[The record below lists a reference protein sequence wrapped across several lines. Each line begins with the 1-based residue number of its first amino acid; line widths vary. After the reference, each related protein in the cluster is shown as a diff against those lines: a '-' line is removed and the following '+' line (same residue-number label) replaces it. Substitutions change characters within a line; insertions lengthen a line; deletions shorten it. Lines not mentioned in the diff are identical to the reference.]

1 MSVEQFVDGMLKEMF
16 AKQTSDKYLLKFNKK
31 NAVEEMSVS
40 GKVIYSKPIGYALDL
55 LMTDSGIAELERV
68 FALRYSEEGYQMARL
83 SAINILQAR
92 EKNDAFAEQLHF
104 ATFMNTIESGT
115 AEKSARCLDAKGIR
129 RFISICQNECELL
142 NRTFLNY
149 FFGEP
154 QLILLRTKEDIAT
167 YTRIGEM
174 TDKEI
179 IDVYKAQYSA
189 DNIFYVRDG
198 FDVGLATLLWIVT
211 NNLTIKQCQNC
222 GKYFI
227 PTVRSD
233 ELYCNNPSPQEAE
246 FSCKVYAS
254 RRRWYDRKKQDDAL
268 KLQKAIASKLNMRQK
283 RNPDIK
289 TYRETYENF
298 KKESQT
304 WLSDYKKKIV
314 SQEEFIEWL
323 NRKEWK

>member
-1 MSVEQFVDGMLKEMF
+1 MLKEEF
-16 AKQTSDKYLLKFNKK
+16 AGRTNDKYLLKFNKK

-55 LMTDSGIAELERV
+55 LMTDSGIDELEHV
-68 FALRYSEEGYQMARL
+68 FDLRYSEEGYQMARQG
-83 SAINILQAR
+83 AIDILQAHK
-92 EKNDAFAEQLHF
+92 KNDAFAEQFCF
-104 ATFMNTIESGT
+104 AAAMNAIEST
-115 AEKSARCLDAKGIR
+115 AAEKTARCLDAKGIR
-129 RFISICQNECELL
+129 RFISICQNEGELL
-142 NRTFLNY
+142 NRTFLSY

-154 QLILLRTKEDIAT
+154 QLILLRTKEDTAT
-167 YTRIGEM
+167 YTQIGEM

-189 DNIFYVRDG
+189 DAIFYVRDG
-198 FDVGLATLLWIVT
+198 FDAGLATLLWIVT

-227 PTVRSD
+227 PTARSD

-268 KLQKAIASKLNMRQK
+268 NLQKTIASRLNMRQT

-289 TYRETYENF
+289 TYCETYENF
-298 KKESQT
+298 KKESRM